1 MSVRKELAQVVS
13 RAMNDDG
20 YMGTI
25 TIVNRLVGW
34 LGQHDRR
41 LANEYYELGWTN
53 GFAAQGEFE
62 EALRRD
68 RESRDYEPAAP
79 GHPEAVGGLE
89 NCRCAACLEA
99 GGRRPSGRAKKK
111 ATCPCNGCQYVRS
124 LDFLR

>member
-1 MSVRKELAQVVS
+1 MSARKELAAVVS
-13 RAMNDDG
+13 AAMSEDG

-34 LGQHDRR
+34 LGQHDRSA
-41 LANEYYELGWTN
+41 ANAYYELGWAN

-79 GHPEAVGGLE
+79 GHPEAVGELD
-89 NCRCAACLEA
+89 NCRCEACLSSA
-99 GGRRPSGRAKKK
+99 GRRPR
-111 ATCPCNGCQYVRS
+111 R
-124 LDFLR
+124 